1 MYWRFI
7 AMPVEGSSSEDI
19 VPRSDY
25 HERPSTAPTT
35 SETPV
40 TDTVDQL
47 ATDYQEQRLRT
58 FPTWAHMIGD
68 YRYVDR
74 FEEVSREAEDR
85 QIAEARDFARR
96 ADAIPADGLDADER
110 ITREMVGW
118 DATARAD
125 VAEAR
130 LDEFGVDPI
139 FGAQASLPVRIPKLT
154 IPDADIAEGFIGKFH
169 GIATYFR
176 DLAGRHRE
184 GVANGRT
191 PADFAV
197 RQTVE
202 QLDRWLETP
211 LADDPLLNTAR
222 PGDMSDDDLAE
233 WKGRLQGIVN
243 NDIRPAA
250 ATYRDTLRDDVQ
262 PHARPNDK
270 PGLCWVAGGDE
281 AYAAAIRFYTTVDLG
296 AQEIHDIGLAQI
308 ESLSREYRELG
319 PSTVGTDDLPRILSS
334 LRDDASLHH
343 ENPDEIVAAS
353 KTAMAKAR
361 AAMGDWFGILPR
373 ADCDV
378 EATTNGAIAYYFPP
392 PKDGSRG
399 GVFFMNTS
407 DPTGWGRYDIE
418 STSYHEGIPGHHLQL
433 AIASELENIP
443 EFRKRAFIAA
453 YGEGWGLYTER
464 LADEMGLYSSPLDR
478 MGMLS
483 ADSMR
488 ACRLVVDTGM
498 HALGWSRRQAIDY
511 MLANSPMREGHIT
524 AEIDRYA
531 VTPGQALAYM
541 IGRLEIQRIR
551 REAEATLG
559 SRFRIKDFHDT
570 VLGAGPMPLPIL
582 ARRVGEWVSDA
593 A

>member
-1 MYWRFI
+1 
-7 AMPVEGSSSEDI
+7 
-19 VPRSDY
+19 
-25 HERPSTAPTT
+25 
-35 SETPV
+35 V
-40 TDTVDQL
+40 TDTVDAL
-47 ATDYQEQRLRT
+47 ASDYQEARLRT
-58 FPTWAHMIGD
+58 FPTWAHLIGD
-68 YRYVDR
+68 YRFVDQ
-74 FEEVSREAEDR
+74 FEQISREAEDA
-85 QIAEARDFARR
+85 QIAESRGFAER
-96 ADAIPADGLDADER
+96 AEAIPADGLSADER
-110 ITREMVGW
+110 ITREMVAW

-125 VAEAR
+125 FAEAR
-130 LDEFGVDPI
+130 IAEFGADPI
-139 FGAQASLPVRIPKLT
+139 FGAQAALPVRIPKLT
-154 IPDADIAEGFIGKFH
+154 IPDVDIAEGFPGKLR
-169 GIATYFR
+169 GIATYFH
-176 DLAGRHRE
+176 DIAGRHRE

-197 RQTVE
+197 RQTTD
-202 QLDRWLETP
+202 QLDRWLDTP
-211 LADDPLLNTAR
+211 VANDPLLQTAEPR
-222 PGDMSDDDLAE
+222 GVDDVAE
-233 WKGRLQGIVN
+233 WKGRLTAIVEREV
-243 NDIRPAA
+243 RPAVA
-250 ATYRDTLRDDVQ
+250 DFRDTLRDHVQ

-281 AYAAAIRFYTTVDLG
+281 AYATAIRFYTTVSLT
-296 AQEIHDIGLAQI
+296 AQEIHDIGLAQV
-308 ESLSREYRELG
+308 ESLAREYRTLG
-319 PSTVGTDDLPRILSS
+319 PEVVGTNDLTKIYAA
-334 LRDDASLHH
+334 LRDDPSLHH
-343 ENPDEIVAAS
+343 DDPDEIVAAS
-353 KTAMAKAR
+353 KSAMAKAR
-361 AAMGDWFGILPR
+361 AAMGDWFGILPK

-407 DPTGWGRYDIE
+407 DPTGWARYEIE

-433 AIASELENIP
+433 AIAAELESVP

-511 MLANSPMREGHIT
+511 MLANSPMREGHVT

-551 REAEATLG
+551 REAETALG
-559 SRFRIKDFHDT
+559 SRFRIKEFHDT

>member
-1 MYWRFI
+1 M
-7 AMPVEGSSSEDI
+7 S
-19 VPRSDY
+19 VPD
-25 HERPSTAPTT
+25 PPTT
-35 SETPV
+35 SETLV
-40 TDTVDQL
+40 TDTVDAL
-47 ATDYQEQRLRT
+47 ATDYQEERLRT

-68 YRYVDR
+68 YRFVDL

-85 QIAEARDFARR
+85 QIGEARAFAERAEA
-96 ADAIPADGLDADER
+96 IPTDGLSADER
-110 ITREMVGW
+110 ITREMVAW
-118 DATARAD
+118 DATTRAD
-125 VAEAR
+125 FAQAR
-130 LDEFGVDPI
+130 LDEFGADPI

-154 IPDADIAEGFIGKFH
+154 IPDADIAEGFVGKFH

-197 RQTVE
+197 RQTAE
-202 QLDRWLETP
+202 QLDRWLDTP
-211 LADDPLLNTAR
+211 LDRDPLLNTAA
-222 PGDMSDDDLAE
+222 PAGMDDVDG
-233 WKGRLQGIVN
+233 WKGRLARVIES
-243 NDIRPAA
+243 DIRPAV

-262 PHARPNDK
+262 PHARHNDK

-281 AYAAAIRFYTTVDLG
+281 AYAAAIRYYTTVSLT
-296 AQEIHDIGLAQI
+296 AQEIHDIGLAQV
-308 ESLSREYRELG
+308 ESLAGEYRTLG
-319 PSTVGTDDLPRILSS
+319 PDVVGTDNLARILTA

-343 ENPDEIVAAS
+343 EDPDEIVAAS

-361 AAMGDWFGILPR
+361 AAMGDWFGILPK

-392 PKDGSRG
+392 AKDGSRG

-407 DPTGWGRYDIE
+407 DPTGWARYEIE
-418 STSYHEGIPGHHLQL
+418 STSYHEGIPGHHLQI
-433 AIASELENIP
+433 AIATELEHLP

-511 MLANSPMREGHIT
+511 MLANSPMREGHVT

-551 REAEATLG
+551 REAEAALG
-559 SRFRIKDFHDT
+559 DRFRIKEFHDA

-582 ARRVGEWVSDA
+582 ARRVGEWA
-593 A
+593 AVAA

>member
-1 MYWRFI
+1 M
-7 AMPVEGSSSEDI
+7 
-19 VPRSDY
+19 
-25 HERPSTAPTT
+25 
-35 SETPV
+35 

-96 ADAIPADGLDADER
+96 ADAIPTDGLDADER